1 MRKRLLAL
9 AGALTLLVAGCAGDQ
24 TGTETGDQA
33 AEGPVKGGT
42 LVVALSADP
51 GHLNP
56 AITTSGGAP
65 AAAELLYNGLVSLDE
80 QGKPAPELAE
90 SWTVEQDGLLYRFRL
105 RDGVRWH
112 DGRPFTSADVKYTF
126 EEALLKLHGR
136 TRASVQP
143 NLAAIEAPD
152 DRSVVFRFTTP
163 YAPLLQQLDVTEA
176 PILPKHVYEG
186 TDPNANPANSTPVGT
201 GPFKFVSYTK
211 GSEIRMARNPDY
223 FRAPLPYLD
232 EVVMRVIPD
241 QTTRIL
247 ALENGEVDWISFSSG
262 SPDLARLEGNDRL
275 ELVRTQWNPGG
286 SNCIMTLSFNLDR
299 PALRDARVR
308 QAVFHALDRRQFVD
322 QVLFREGRVAEAP
335 ISSGIPWAHARG
347 LALPGFDRARAEQ
360 LLESAGWRRQSD
372 GTRLSQSVPDVPD
385 GTKLAIDFLHFP
397 EFAKYGELTRQQL
410 GAVGVEVTQRTLEPA
425 VFPGPVFRE
434 RNFDTAI
441 ISYCNGTDPEIGVR
455 RMYHSSQIG
464 PTPFTNAAGYRNA
477 EVDALFDRA
486 SRAIDQRERGRL
498 YRQVQEILVKDLPY
512 IWVVEAVGV
521 RGHAAS
527 CRGFRYQSGL
537 FAEAAYCRK

>member
-1 MRKRLLAL
+1 MRRRLLAL
-9 AGALTLLVAGCAGDQ
+9 AGALALLAAGCARDEPATQ
-24 TGTETGDQA
+24 DQA

-56 AITTSGGAP
+56 AITTSGGTH

-80 QGKPAPELAE
+80 QGRPAPELAE
-90 SWTVEQDGLLYRFRL
+90 SWTVEQNGLLYRFRL

-112 DGRPFTSADVKYTF
+112 DGQPFTSADVKYTF

-143 NLAAIEAPD
+143 NLAAIEVPD
-152 DRSVVFRFTTP
+152 ERTVVFRFSTP

-176 PILPKHVYEG
+176 PIIPKHVYEG
-186 TDPNANPANSTPVGT
+186 SDPNASPANSRPIGT

-211 GSEIRMARNPDY
+211 GSEIRLARNSDY
-223 FRAPLPYLD
+223 FRAPLPHLD

-241 QTTRIL
+241 QATRIL
-247 ALENGEVDWISFSSG
+247 ALERGEVDWISFSSG
-262 SPDLARLEGNDRL
+262 APDLARLERNDAV

-286 SNCIMTLSFNLDR
+286 SNCIMTLSFNVDR
-299 PALRDARVR
+299 PVLRDVRVR
-308 QAVFHALDRRQFVD
+308 QALFHALDRRQFLD

-347 LALPGFDRARAEQ
+347 LALPAFDRARAEQ
-360 LLESAGWRRQSD
+360 LLESAGWRRQGD

-385 GTKLAIDFLHFP
+385 GTQLAIDFLHFP

-410 GAVGVEVTQRTLEPA
+410 GAVGVEVTQRPLEPA
-425 VFPGPVFRE
+425 VFPGPVFRD

-441 ISYCNGTDPEIGVR
+441 ISYCNGSDPEIGVR

-464 PTPFTNAAGYRNA
+464 SAPFTNAAGYRNA

-486 SRAIDQRERGRL
+486 SREIDQRQRGTL
-498 YRQVQEILVKDLPY
+498 YRQIQEIVVREVPY
-512 IWVVEAVGV
+512 AWVVEAVGV
-521 RGHAAS
+521 RAHSAA
-527 CRGFRYQSGL
+527 CRGFKFQTGL
-537 FAEAAYCRK
+537 FAEAAYCRR